1 MRLGLKQK
9 VKKTK
14 FLGTLEDSR
23 RRSDFAARGTSASEA
38 KVLTTTLQGIGAGF
52 SSTRRLSTVP
62 PLYLDLFKPD
72 LEDDFKQ
79 DFFTV

>member
-23 RRSDFAARGTSASEA
+23 RRSDFAARGTSASET
-38 KVLTTTLQGIGAGF
+38 KVLTGDWG
-52 SSTRRLSTVP
+52 RLFLHTSTVP

-72 LEDDFKQ
+72 LEIDFKQ
-79 DFFTV
+79 ESFEKEN